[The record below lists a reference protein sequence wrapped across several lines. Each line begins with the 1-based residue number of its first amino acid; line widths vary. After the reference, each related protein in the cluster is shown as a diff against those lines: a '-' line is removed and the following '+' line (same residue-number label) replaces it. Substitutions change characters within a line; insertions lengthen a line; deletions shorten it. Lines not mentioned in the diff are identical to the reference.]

1 MKKVVLGIVDTPQ
14 QAELAVQRLT
24 AMGWAQSD
32 VAVLFPDK
40 RGSHD
45 FQFERRTHAPE
56 GALTG
61 AGLGA
66 ILGAFVGIAIGVGVL
81 ALPELTKLALAGPV
95 VSALACAA
103 AVGVVLAVIGA
114 LFGIGAPKIVARY
127 YEGKVR
133 KGSILV
139 AAHATRRE
147 EIRRA
152 REVFRSV
159 AAEVTS
165 ADEASVPVGAR
176 A

>member
-24 AMGWAQSD
+24 SMGWAPTD

-45 FQFERRTHAPE
+45 FQFERHTHASE

-66 ILGAFVGIAIGVGVL
+66 ILGALAGVAIGLGVL
-81 ALPELTKLALAGPV
+81 ALPELARLIEAGPI

-103 AVGVVLAVIGA
+103 AVGVVLAVVGA
-114 LFGIGAPKIVARY
+114 LFGIGAPKIVAQY

-133 KGSILV
+133 KGSILI
-139 AAHATRRE
+139 AAHATRRD

-152 REVFRSV
+152 REVLRSV
-159 AAEVTS
+159 AADVTS
-165 ADEASVPVGAR
+165 SDEAAIPHGAR

>member
-14 QAELAVQRLT
+14 QAEVAVQRLT
-24 AMGWAQSD
+24 AMGWAPTD

-45 FQFERRTHAPE
+45 FQFERHTHASE

-61 AGLGA
+61 AGIGA
-66 ILGAFVGIAIGVGVL
+66 IVGALLGIAIGVGVL
-81 ALPELTKLALAGPV
+81 ALPQLMQLVQAGPV
-95 VSALACAA
+95 ISALACAA
-103 AVGVVLAVIGA
+103 AVGVVLAVVGA
-114 LFGIGAPKIVARY
+114 LFGITMPKIVAQY
-127 YEGKVR
+127 YDGKVR

-152 REVFRSV
+152 REVLRSV
-159 AAEVTS
+159 AADVTS
-165 ADEASVPVGAR
+165 SDEAAVPHGAR